1 MGYSNTTKCRMCGQL
16 TSIHSSRP
24 RRTCNYTP
32 DVPIRLLTWWSKHFT
47 SLCTLHIH
55 LDPTDIGEVNS
66 LEQRLKSVFF
76 SLLQRYLSFYYQA
89 QLLQNQLNWA
99 SDNLSSQK
107 WCRVECVEKLQYIL
121 YATKHCS
128 DSKIRTDMISEY
140 KMLPK
145 RFRKYKSWCLFKK
158 TKG

>member
-1 MGYSNTTKCRMCGQL
+1 MQNWWPADFL
-16 TSIHSSRP
+16 HSSRP
-24 RRTCNYTP
+24 RRTRNYTP

-55 LDPTDIGEVNS
+55 YILYTLYPTDTGEVNS

-76 SLLQRYLSFYYQA
+76 FFLPSTEINLILVILLPSTTPPESTSLSFR
-89 QLLQNQLNWA
+89 QLKIA
-99 SDNLSSQK
+99 IK

-128 DSKIRTDMISEY
+128 DSKIRTDMKSEY

-145 RFRKYKSWCLFKK
+145 RFWKYNSWCLFK
-158 TKG
+158 